1 MPELNN
7 NLFLVHNQAMRTP
20 SRDATGI
27 GLLYE
32 YYNQLYFFERRFF
45 SPERGLGVFF
55 DWYVCFSLCL
65 CVWLDLTKNVETM
78 FGNLICKGR
87 TGA

>member
-1 MPELNN
+1 MQEVIVDHYKASVGDFEEEIAELSDTR
-7 NLFLVHNQAMRTP
+7 QAMRTP

-45 SPERGLGVFF
+45 SPERGLGIYFE
-55 DWYVCFSLCL
+55 W
-65 CVWLDLTKNVETM
+65 
-78 FGNLICKGR
+78 
-87 TGA
+87 

>member
-1 MPELNN
+1 
-7 NLFLVHNQAMRTP
+7 MRTP

-55 DWYVCFSLCL
+55 DWYVIQISP
-65 CVWLDLTKNVETM
+65 DY
-78 FGNLICKGR
+78 LIKIYRYTCRSRSATRIYFTRFRLKILNSNP
-87 TGA
+87 

>member
-1 MPELNN
+1 MCCS
-7 NLFLVHNQAMRTP
+7 FFVFVSFWFHFVYFHNQAMRTP

-55 DWYVCFSLCL
+55 DW
-65 CVWLDLTKNVETM
+65 
-78 FGNLICKGR
+78 
-87 TGA
+87 

>member
-1 MPELNN
+1 
-7 NLFLVHNQAMRTP
+7 MRTP

-27 GLLYE
+27 ALLYE

-55 DWYVCFSLCL
+55 EWYVTFHAFLIYPQ
-65 CVWLDLTKNVETM
+65 VERDP
-78 FGNLICKGR
+78 LKPD
-87 TGA
+87 

>member
-1 MPELNN
+1 MVNN
-7 NLFLVHNQAMRTP
+7 KRFIFILLFFIFHNQAMRTP

-55 DWYVCFSLCL
+55 DWYVIQIFRPA
-65 CVWLDLTKNVETM
+65 
-78 FGNLICKGR
+78 I
-87 TGA
+87 